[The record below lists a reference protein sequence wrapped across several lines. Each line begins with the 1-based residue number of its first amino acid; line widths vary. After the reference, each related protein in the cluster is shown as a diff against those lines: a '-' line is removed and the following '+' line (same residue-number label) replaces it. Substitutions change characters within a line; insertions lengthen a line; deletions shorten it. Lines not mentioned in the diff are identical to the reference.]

1 MQRIIVA
8 ALLLALGAAAALAQ
22 QGSVG
27 DGNADVL
34 NSLMLKASDRCYGL
48 AGGERSACCQRYFDN
63 LCDGREIAATAPP
76 VTPVAAPVAPSPSA
90 PAASMPNRTRNP
102 AGGDGP
108 AAVLNGFVMKEVAQ
122 CRPLPPYERRECCEK
137 LLHPNACVE

>member
-22 QGSVG
+22 KSSSG

-48 AGGERSACCQRYFDN
+48 AGGERGACCQRYFDD
-63 LCDGREIAATAPP
+63 LCVDREIAATAPP
-76 VTPVAAPVAPSPSA
+76 VTPVAAPTAPSPSV
-90 PAASMPNRTRNP
+90 PAAPLPNRTRNP

-108 AAVLNGFVMKEVAQ
+108 ADVLNGFVMKEVAQ
-122 CRPLPPYERRECCEK
+122 CRKLLPHERRECCEK